1 MRDETAIIGSE
12 ATDFFAESENN
23 SDKGA
28 QRHVMIDRDKA
39 RIRAQKLGKLLLR
52 IVRGTVILGICFIIL
67 QPLFAKISISF
78 MNEKDLYDSSVKYI
92 AKHFTLGNYR
102 LAISGMDYWRVLVR
116 TIILS
121 GSISFI
127 QLMACLLTAYGF
139 ARFRFP
145 FKKILFGCV
154 ILTLIVPPQ
163 VIMLPLFIRYRFYD
177 IFGIFKLTTGGT
189 VNLIDSYWPF
199 FIQGFTCMGIRNGL
213 YIYMLRQFFKGMPR
227 ELEEAA
233 FVDGCGKLRTFI
245 QIMLPSA
252 VPMMVTVFLFGFVWQ
267 WTDSFYTSL
276 YLNNTKVMSSAL
288 SSLAVGVYR
297 EYEGF
302 GGSMN
307 FISPGFVSMM
317 NNTGT
322 VLAIIPLILLYLF
335 CQKSFVEGI
344 ERSGIVG

>member
-1 MRDETAIIGSE
+1 MRDDALTLEPKKEVG
-12 ATDFFAESENN
+12 NPLQM
-23 SDKGA
+23 DK
-28 QRHVMIDRDKA
+28 DLLK
-39 RIRAQKLGKLLLR
+39 IRAQKLGRFLLR
-52 IVRGTVILGICFIIL
+52 IVRGTVIVGICFIIL

-92 AKHFTLGNYR
+92 AKHFTLNNYR
-102 LAISGMDYWRVLVR
+102 LAISGMDYWTVLIR

-121 GSISFI
+121 ASISLI
-127 QLMACLLTAYGF
+127 QLFACLLTAYGF

-145 FKKILFGCV
+145 FKKLLFGCV

-163 VIMLPLFIRYRFYD
+163 VVMLPLFIRYRFFD

-199 FIQGFTCMGIRNGL
+199 FIQAFTCMGIRNGL

-276 YLNNTKVMSSAL
+276 YLNNTKVISSAL
-288 SSLAVGVYR
+288 GSLAVNVYK

-322 VLAIIPLILLYLF
+322 ILSIIPLILLYLF

>member
-1 MRDETAIIGSE
+1 MLGAFVRAVII
-12 ATDFFAESENN
+12 
-23 SDKGA
+23 
-28 QRHVMIDRDKA
+28 I
-39 RIRAQKLGKLLLR
+39 
-52 IVRGTVILGICFIIL
+52 GICFTIL
-67 QPLFAKISISF
+67 QPLFVKLSVSF
-78 MNEKDLYDSSVKYI
+78 MGEQDLYDSSVKYI
-92 AKHFTLGNYR
+92 AKHFTWNNYKM
-102 LAISGMDYWRVLVR
+102 AAAGMDYWRVFLR
-116 TIILS
+116 TALLS
-121 GSISFI
+121 GSISLL
-127 QLMACLLTAYGF
+127 QLFVCLLTAYGF

-145 FKKILFGCV
+145 GKKLLFGCV
-154 ILTLIVPPQ
+154 VLTMIVPPQ
-163 VIMLPLFIRYRFYD
+163 VIMLPLFMKYRFFD
-177 IFGIFKLTTGGT
+177 IFGIFKAVTGSS
-189 VNLIDSYWPF
+189 VNLIDTYWPF
-199 FIQGFTCMGIRNGL
+199 ILQAVTCMGIRNGL

-233 FVDGCGKLRTFI
+233 FVDGSGKLRTFL

-288 SSLAVGVYR
+288 SSLAVNVYSS
-297 EYEGF
+297 YSGY

-322 VLAIIPLILLYLF
+322 VMAILPLIILYLI
-335 CQKSFVEGI
+335 CQKNFVEGI